1 VIITLVCSVSGA
13 PFAILSFIIN
23 TRVVIYVA
31 ATLEPS
37 MISPIE
43 MTIIFLGKNGNST
56 LAGPSKKNAKITPRQ
71 PNRSIKCGFQPWS
84 NKIPQIGENMA

>member
-1 VIITLVCSVSGA
+1 MIITLVCSVSGA

-37 MISPIE
+37 KISPIA
-43 MTIIFLGKNGNST
+43 MTIMFLGKNGNNT
-56 LAGPSKKNAKITPRQ
+56 LAGPSKK
-71 PNRSIKCGFQPWS
+71 KCQDYTKTT
-84 NKIPQIGENMA
+84 N